1 MDTKI
6 IINNILKQLNI
17 ETNKP
22 FSVWLTNY
30 FNSILNGINIYFD
43 TLNETKENLIK
54 VRRDFK
60 REIETAEKFNLD
72 ILRQKSTDLARQ
84 FEEII
89 QKFENGLKTTNDTVQ
104 SELKN
109 DLKQFH
115 DKLFVKTCFFL
126 VNTKSTKNDCSFK
139 LIVLNF
145 GPDNCDLNLRCL
157 LKCFLK

>member
-1 MDTKI
+1 MDTRI

-17 ETNKP
+17 ETDKP
-22 FSVWLTNY
+22 YSAWLTNY

-84 FEEII
+84 FEDII
-89 QKFENGLKTTNDTVQ
+89 QKFEKCDFSKIGFSDKGLQ
-104 SELKN
+104 
-109 DLKQFH
+109 
-115 DKLFVKTCFFL
+115 
-126 VNTKSTKNDCSFK
+126 
-139 LIVLNF
+139 
-145 GPDNCDLNLRCL
+145 
-157 LKCFLK
+157 